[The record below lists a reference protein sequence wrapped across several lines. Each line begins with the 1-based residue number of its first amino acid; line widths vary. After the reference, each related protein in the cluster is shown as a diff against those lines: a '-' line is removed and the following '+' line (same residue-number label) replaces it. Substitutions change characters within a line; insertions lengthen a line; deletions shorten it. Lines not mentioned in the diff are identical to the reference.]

1 MIRPYVL
8 VAAGALALIACT
20 PRVKQAPEASTPAA
34 ATPAAAT
41 PAPVAAAT
49 PTAVAP
55 ASPTTAPTPTAPVA
69 AAPSLLAPLVG
80 VEARRAEVRAIL
92 AELIALLPPAKAA
105 KVKTIPLVFDPDANE
120 INAFAG
126 CEKGMPYLAATEG
139 FLLAVD
145 AIAQTRATDER
156 FGTKTYETYASTVA
170 KRLENPKGGGP
181 GLPAGSI
188 PAAHVND
195 PQRLSRA
202 REIFD
207 DIVAF
212 AFGHELAHHHL
223 GHTGCANGQAG
234 AAGPNPAVIGQI
246 VTTVIPGLN
255 QPTEIAADTA
265 GCFNV
270 LDAGRARRPLYAWS
284 EQGGLW
290 LFDFFGRLEGNA
302 PLLAA
307 VGFLRTHPDSR
318 LRAPIVRAAANA
330 WRAEQPK

>member
-1 MIRPYVL
+1 MIRFAL
-8 VAAGALALIACT
+8 CALALVSCT
-20 PRVKQAPEASTPAA
+20 PRVKQQPAA
-34 ATPAAAT
+34 AT
-41 PAPVAAAT
+41 
-49 PTAVAP
+49 AVAP
-55 ASPTTAPTPTAPVA
+55 TAPPVATAAPTATVAPTPSAAPPATATVA
-69 AAPSLLAPLVG
+69 APPALLAPLVG
-80 VEARRAEVRAIL
+80 IEARRAEVRAIV
-92 AELIALLPPAKAA
+92 AELIAQLPAAKAA
-105 KVKTIPLVFDPDANE
+105 KMKVIPLVFDPDGSE

-126 CEKGMPYLAATEG
+126 CEKGAPYLAATEG

-156 FGTKTYETYASTVA
+156 FGTKTYEAYASTVA

-188 PAAHVND
+188 PVAYAND

-223 GHTGCANGQAG
+223 GHTGCANGQVS
-234 AAGPNPAVIGQI
+234 AGPNPAVIGHL
-246 VTTVIPGLN
+246 VTMVIPGLN

-265 GCFNV
+265 GCFNT

-290 LFDFFGRLEGNA
+290 LFDFFGRLEANA
-302 PLLAA
+302 PLLTA

-318 LRAPIVRAAANA
+318 LRAPIVKAAANA